1 MDVEKLLNTTHG
13 IIVIFC
19 DYKNNHLSAG
29 IIVQATVNLNIVTL
43 NFPNSINSIMSN
55 VQLRQFLVSVL
66 LFVYRV
72 YGKICSGVS
81 LSLYILKIKLD
92 IIFLHC
98 LRIFRFI

>member
-1 MDVEKLLNTTHG
+1 
-13 IIVIFC
+13 
-19 DYKNNHLSAG
+19 
-29 IIVQATVNLNIVTL
+29 
-43 NFPNSINSIMSN
+43 MSN

-92 IIFLHC
+92 IIFLHR

>member
-1 MDVEKLLNTTHG
+1 
-13 IIVIFC
+13 
-19 DYKNNHLSAG
+19 
-29 IIVQATVNLNIVTL
+29 
-43 NFPNSINSIMSN
+43 MSN

>member
-1 MDVEKLLNTTHG
+1 
-13 IIVIFC
+13 
-19 DYKNNHLSAG
+19 
-29 IIVQATVNLNIVTL
+29 
-43 NFPNSINSIMSN
+43 MSN

-72 YGKICSGVS
+72 YGKIFSGVS

-98 LRIFRFI
+98 LKIFRLSKSILSGNLVQLFWSINNP